1 MKEVLNFDFSELI
14 LLLIVPIGVM
24 IYFLLKILKVNISNS
39 RFNRKYKNYFLL
51 FEIIVWLLF
60 GWWSFKVIYGNT
72 DYYSILIVAI
82 LFIVLFWIGWFL
94 AKDFIAGTVLKL
106 SDNYQEGQFF
116 RLNDIEG
123 HIAQIN
129 YLHLNIR
136 QENGEIIKIPF
147 SKILGSVHHKSFLDD
162 KTKQYKFEI
171 IIDKQETL
179 DETRGKIRKNILLS
193 AGVNIKKE
201 PLISLKSSSEKK
213 WNFDITYF
221 ILDEQYCELIE
232 NNVKSSF
239 P

>member
-179 DETRGKIRKNILLS
+179 DETREKIRKNILLS

-201 PLISLKSSSEKK
+201 PLISLKLSSETK

-239 P
+239 S